1 MGLPFVVRLANPSRR
16 RILDYARFRKRC
28 LELYNLRVG
37 FEPCGDPL
45 DVVAEH
51 PFAFDQSIVLVE
63 ELSRLHLLT
72 RGQRG
77 PGPPSPLPPLSRGS
91 LSPFPPA
98 GRSPGF
104 PSSSTPGPGQRLP
117 RRLCRRP
124 CSLPS
129 PPYHPPPL

>member
-1 MGLPFVVRLANPSRR
+1 MP
-16 RILDYARFRKRC
+16 ARAPYRKRC
-28 LELYNLRVG
+28 LELYTLRVG
-37 FEPCGDPL
+37 FESCGEPL
-45 DVVAEH
+45 DIVAEH
-51 PFAFDQSIVLVE
+51 PLAFDQSIVLVE

-104 PSSSTPGPGQRLP
+104 PSSSSRGSGTRLP
-117 RRLCRRP
+117 RRLCRPPWMRP
-124 CSLPS
+124 STP
-129 PPYHPPPL
+129 H